1 MKDFARIVLISALA
15 AVSLSGCAMWH
26 STINYIRADS
36 ASTCPDAA
44 ILATTSTLP
53 AFDPAKGSDPSG
65 ILYTAKMTDVKTRC
79 DFSKRDFTADSN
91 LKIFIT
97 ATRPPGGLEANY
109 RVPYYI
115 AVTNNGD
122 IVDKQVFWAEF
133 EFPEGATSVN
143 FRHDVDSFEVAVGKQ
158 KRAYEFHLLIGFQL
172 TKAQLEFNKKMGQYA
187 P

>member
-15 AVSLSGCAMWH
+15 AITLSGCAMWR
-26 STINYIRADS
+26 STVNYIRADS
-36 ASTCPDAA
+36 ATSCPDAA
-44 ILATTSTLP
+44 ILASTASLP

-65 ILYTAKMTDVKTRC
+65 VLYNARMTDVKARC
-79 DFSKRDFTADSN
+79 DFSKRQFTADSN

-97 ATRPPGGLEANY
+97 ATRPPGGQEASY
-109 RVPYYI
+109 RVPYFI
-115 AVTNNGD
+115 AVTSNGE

-133 EFPEGATSVN
+133 EFSEGDTSVN
-143 FRHDVDSFEVAVGKQ
+143 FRHDVDSFVVDVGPQ
-158 KRAYEFHLLIGFQL
+158 KKPYDFHLLVGFQL